1 MEREGKLSVTDII
14 KPLEIEYCPAVCAR
28 AEWHADDMFPN
39 VGRGGQHNCPYH
51 FGVDYFAAIL
61 NGEVNC
67 KHLKRKE
74 VAD

>member
-1 MEREGKLSVTDII
+1 MSVEYA
-14 KPLEIEYCPAVCAR
+14 KPRLLEIEYCPAVCAR

-51 FGVDYFAAIL
+51 FGVDYFAVIQ
-61 NGEVNC
+61 NGEVHC